1 MRIKNES
8 SIMNLKYLLVP
19 IACTFA
25 LLQPLRAQNL
35 PQDFEKAVA
44 FDPAFQSAKADF
56 EVGQRNVKQSRSV
69 FYPEATFNT
78 QRLAT
83 DTSSRTSL
91 SVTQPLLDAQR
102 WVTFGQA
109 APQQLLTEVSLR
121 VKLQDL
127 AVRLVKAANA
137 VIVANENIK
146 LNTSKMEALDQ
157 QALAARLK
165 QSLGQGTITDVRDID
180 VKVSQAKAQQVSFST
195 QLQNALK
202 QYESITGVLPMA
214 GAFVLPSSHSAYG
227 IKSLGEYTDLALRAG
242 PSVLAARYS
251 VEIAEFEVKKL
262 KASFLPSV
270 QAQYSFSEA
279 GGVTTNNT
287 YWGVGLTV
295 PLKAGTIYGIDAA
308 QASVVR
314 AQESLRETESKVRL
328 EADRLTALVS
338 SGMEALRIQ
347 REAIAAAEL
356 SVEANRQS
364 YQGGVRTAVD
374 VINALQTVYQVK
386 SEYVGL
392 ATAQSENILGLIL
405 LAATEPQDGVTETYR
420 YLFAKN

>member
-1 MRIKNES
+1 
-8 SIMNLKYLLVP
+8 MNLNHLLL
-19 IACTFA
+19 ASASA
-25 LLQPLRAQNL
+25 LALAQPLCAQNL
-35 PQDFEKAVA
+35 PQDFERAVA
-44 FDPAFQSAKADF
+44 FDPTFQSAKADF

-83 DTSSRTSL
+83 DTASRTTVN
-91 SVTQPLLDAQR
+91 VTQPLLDAQR
-102 WVTFGQA
+102 WMTLGQA
-109 APQQLLTEVSLR
+109 EPQQLLTEANLR

-127 AVRLVKAANA
+127 AVRLVKSANA
-137 VIVANENIK
+137 IVVANENIK
-146 LNTSKMEALDQ
+146 LNVSKMDALDQ
-157 QALAARLK
+157 QAQAAKRK
-165 QSLGQGTITDVRDID
+165 QELGQGTVTDVRDIE
-180 VKVSQAKAQQVSFST
+180 VKVSQAKAQQISFST

-202 QYESITGVLPMA
+202 QYESITGVLPRA
-214 GAFVLPSSHSAYG
+214 SAFVLPTSHAPYG
-227 IKSLGEYTDLALRAG
+227 IKPLSDYTDLALRAG
-242 PSVLAARYS
+242 PNVMAARYN

-279 GGVTTNNT
+279 GGVATNNT

-295 PLKAGTIYGIDAA
+295 PLKAGTLYGIDAA
-308 QASVVR
+308 QASVVK
-314 AQESLRETESKVRL
+314 AQESLREVESKVRL

-356 SVEANRQS
+356 SVQANRQS

>member
-1 MRIKNES
+1 
-8 SIMNLKYLLVP
+8 MNMQKMLTVL
-19 IACTFA
+19 AGA
-25 LLQPLRAQNL
+25 LAMAHPVWAQNL

-44 FDPAFQSAKADF
+44 FDPAYQSAKADY

-83 DTSSRTSL
+83 DSSNRTSV

-102 WVTFGQA
+102 WMTLGQA
-109 APQQLLTEVSLR
+109 APQQLLAEVNLQ

-127 AVRLVKAANA
+127 AVRLVKASNA
-137 VIVANENIK
+137 IVVANENIK
-146 LNTSKMEALDQ
+146 LNVTKMEALNQ
-157 QALAARLK
+157 QALAAKRK
-165 QSLGQGTITDVRDID
+165 QELGQGTITDLRDIE
-180 VKVSQAKAQQVSFST
+180 VKSSQAKAQQITFAT

-202 QYESITGVLPMA
+202 QYEAITGVLPLA
-214 GAFVLPSSHSAYG
+214 NQFVLPTTHSPYG
-227 IKSLGEYTDLALRAG
+227 IKALSEYTDQALRAG
-242 PSVLAARYS
+242 PGVLAARYN

-262 KASFLPSV
+262 KASFLPAV
-270 QAQYSFSEA
+270 QAQYSYSEA
-279 GGVTTNNT
+279 GGVTTSST
-287 YWGVGLTV
+287 YWGIGLSV
-295 PLKAGTIYGIDAA
+295 PLKAGTFYGVDAA
-308 QASVVR
+308 QASVVK

-328 EADRLTALVS
+328 EADRLAALVS
-338 SGMEALRIQ
+338 SGMEALRVQ

-356 SVEANRQS
+356 SVEATRQS
-364 YQGGVRTAVD
+364 YQGGVRTALD

-392 ATAQSENILGLIL
+392 ATTQSENILGLIL
-405 LAATEPQDGVTETYR
+405 LAAVNPQDGVNETYR

>member
-1 MRIKNES
+1 
-8 SIMNLKYLLVP
+8 MNLKKLLGAV
-19 IACTFA
+19 ASAA
-25 LLQPLRAQNL
+25 LFVQPLWAQNL

-44 FDPAFQSAKADF
+44 FDPTFQSAKADF

-83 DTSSRTSL
+83 DTGSRTTV

-102 WVTFGQA
+102 WMTLGQA
-109 APQQLLTEVSLR
+109 EPQKLLTDVNLR
-121 VKLQDL
+121 IKLQEL

-137 VIVANENIK
+137 IVVANENIK
-146 LNTSKMEALDQ
+146 LNSTKMEALDQ
-157 QALAARLK
+157 QALAAKRK
-165 QSLGQGTITDVRDID
+165 QELGQGTVTDVRDIE
-180 VKVSQAKAQQVSFST
+180 VKASQAKAQQISFNT

-202 QYESITGVLPMA
+202 QYESITGVLPLA
-214 GAFVLPSSHSAYG
+214 KAFVLPTTHADYG
-227 IKSLGEYTDLALRAG
+227 IKTLAQYTEEALLGG
-242 PSVLAARYS
+242 PNVLAARYN

-262 KASFLPSV
+262 KASFLPV
-270 QAQYSFSEA
+270 MTAQYSFSEA
-279 GGVTTNNT
+279 AGATTNNT
-287 YWGVGLTV
+287 YVGVGLSV
-295 PLKAGTIYGIDAA
+295 PLKAGTVYGIDAA
-308 QASVVR
+308 QASVVK

-356 SVEANRQS
+356 SVQANRQS
-364 YQGGVRTAVD
+364 YVGGVRTAVD

-386 SEYVGL
+386 SEYVSL

-405 LAATEPQDGVTETYR
+405 LAAVDPQEGVTETYR